1 MTNPH
6 TNIQNR
12 APGQPATTGQV
23 AGRVTGDP
31 AEVASSEAH
40 EAAGTVKEQAGHVVD
55 EAKTQVRSLAEQTR
69 ERLAEQAQTQNERLV
84 AGTRQ
89 LSDELDEMARYRGDS
104 PASTV
109 VSKIADGGRKIAD
122 HLSERGPEGV
132 LAEVQDFAQ
141 RRPGAFLAVAVTSG
155 FVIGRLGKG
164 VLGAMTDAGPSP
176 ASQVPASQV
185 PASQVPASQV
195 PASPVE
201 PLPAAAT
208 PPGAQGV
215 PPVQPSPSQQGYGQ
229 PVAGGVPGTAEPSI
243 YADEIAI
250 GTAPPAPASYREP
263 VVDPDPTERYRSGG
277 PL

>member
-6 TNIQNR
+6 TDIQNR

-23 AGRVTGDP
+23 AGRSASDP

-40 EAAGTVKEQAGHVVD
+40 EAAGTVREQAGHVVD

-69 ERLAEQAQTQNERLV
+69 ERLAEQARTQNERLV

-89 LSDELDEMARYRGDS
+89 IADELEEMARYRGDS

-122 HLSERGPEGV
+122 HLSERGPDGV

-176 ASQVPASQV
+176 TSQAPASQIG
-185 PASQVPASQV
+185 
-195 PASPVE
+195 
-201 PLPAAAT
+201 PL
-208 PPGAQGV
+208 PGAQGV
-215 PPVQPSPSQQGYGQ
+215 PPVQPSPAQQGYVQ
-229 PVAGGVPGTAEPSI
+229 PVPGGVPSTAEPSI
-243 YADEIAI
+243 YADEVAI

-263 VVDPDPTERYRSGG
+263 VVDPDPTKRYRSGG